1 MSKRSGAEKRHPR
14 VRTTPFL
21 PIFASENTAIMAQR
35 KIIHVDMDAF
45 FASVEQRDNPA
56 YRGRPIAV
64 GYDGP
69 RAATRRAPTAYTRP
83 YPLPWRGDS
92 APR

>member
-45 FASVEQRDNPA
+45 FASV
-56 YRGRPIAV
+56 
-64 GYDGP
+64 
-69 RAATRRAPTAYTRP
+69 
-83 YPLPWRGDS
+83 
-92 APR
+92 